1 MTYEEIKKIESE
13 LERARRIE
21 QRITPAGWSEEG
33 LISRVEDYEDSNF
46 ILYARNELLG
56 YFIKFTEQLLAE
68 RHEPRGTALLAHFN
82 NVAACAATGQTQ
94 FMNNQVTEHI
104 ICSCGV
110 VYPKGTEHK
119 HT

>member
-1 MTYEEIKKIESE
+1 MTYEEIKRVESE

-33 LISRVEDYEDSNF
+33 LISRVDDYEDSNF

-68 RHEPRGTALLAHFN
+68 RHEPRGTALLARFN
-82 NVAACAATGQTQ
+82 DVNACAPVTQ
-94 FMNNQVTEHI
+94 YFMNYQPTEHI